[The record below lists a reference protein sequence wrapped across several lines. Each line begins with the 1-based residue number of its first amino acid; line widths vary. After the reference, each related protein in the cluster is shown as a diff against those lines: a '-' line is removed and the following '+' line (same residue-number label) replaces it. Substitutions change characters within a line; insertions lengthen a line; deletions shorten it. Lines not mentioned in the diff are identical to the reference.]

1 MFSVVKK
8 NKKSY
13 GSLRARLFG
22 DDQKFSMIRGVRLCH
37 LHTQSAHFCPGTQ
50 LQSSCGMY
58 IGWSDSGLRAAAA
71 APQWELLCQ
80 GDHPKHPTGRGAR
93 ARCVPQTKCVQV
105 QMCMYPSS
113 SRVDYK
119 GDKESVEF
127 GLKKKAT
134 MV

>member
-22 DDQKFSMIRGVRLCH
+22 ADQKFSMIRGVRLCH
-37 LHTQSAHFCPGTQ
+37 LYTQSAHFCPGTQ
-50 LQSSCGMY
+50 LQSSCGIY

-93 ARCVPQTKCVQV
+93 ARCVQV
-105 QMCMYPSS
+105 QMCMNPSS
-113 SRVDYK
+113 SRVDCK
-119 GDKESVEF
+119 GDKESVGF